1 MIIFSLVIYSHDAH
15 NICMMDGWLSLTS
28 IQLIKKHLSDPR
40 ADHGSIMKLIKTG
53 NEGNP

>member
-28 IQLIKKHLSDPR
+28 IQLIKEHLSDPR
-40 ADHGSIMKLIKTG
+40 AVLSL
-53 NEGNP
+53 